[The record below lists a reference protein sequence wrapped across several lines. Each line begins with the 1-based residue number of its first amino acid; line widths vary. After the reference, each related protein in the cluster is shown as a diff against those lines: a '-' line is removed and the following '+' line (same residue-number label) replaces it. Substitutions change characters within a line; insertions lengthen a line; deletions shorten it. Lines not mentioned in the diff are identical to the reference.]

1 MSAIIREVTIGNCR
15 LIQGDCLA
23 VMPMLGKVDAC
34 VTDPPYGIGESGKT
48 NKSRVKLAIAK
59 DYKPF
64 AGDDLSPPNKQ
75 YFIELQRVSKN
86 QIVWGAESLYA
97 KYWAGL

>member
-1 MSAIIREVTIGNCR
+1 MPNIEFFNEDCMS
-15 LIQGDCLA
+15 
-23 VMPMLGKVDAC
+23 VMARYPDNYFNLAC
-34 VTDPPYGIGESGKT
+34 VDPPLVGKFGGKAEKT

-75 YFIELQRVSKN
+75 YFIELQRVSKKSDSLGG
-86 QIVWGAESLYA
+86 QSLYA